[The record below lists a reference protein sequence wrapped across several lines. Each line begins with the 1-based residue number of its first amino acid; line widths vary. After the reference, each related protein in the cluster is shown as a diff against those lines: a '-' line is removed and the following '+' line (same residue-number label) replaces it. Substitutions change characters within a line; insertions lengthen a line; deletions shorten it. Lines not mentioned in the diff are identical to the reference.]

1 MCHAES
7 GRGVA
12 PEGLLLKWQ
21 DCCWNG
27 RVNNRP
33 VARLTR
39 SRRASDLLQT
49 EAWFQPENM
58 VIKQHVARQVYRWQ
72 LAMCYKLKFELRGS
86 RKLQDLVLCS
96 WGSYIYVGIHIYL
109 YTSRLTCWITS
120 SKWYRNLQGIS
131 GNILGIL
138 QICINAY
145 ELILAIINA
154 YYMLLTIIH
163 GY

>member
-1 MCHAES
+1 MHSFICVPCLCAMPK
-7 GRGVA
+7 VA
-12 PEGLLLKWQ
+12 GELHQK

-72 LAMCYKLKFELRGS
+72 LAMCCKLKLELRGS
-86 RKLQDLVLCS
+86 RKWQDLVLCS
-96 WGSYIYVGIHIYL
+96 WGRDGQVSEWVSEWVWVSAWVSECVSGWAGGWASERMHDWVGECM
-109 YTSRLTCWITS
+109 REWMNAWVAAWLT
-120 SKWYRNLQGIS
+120 
-131 GNILGIL
+131 
-138 QICINAY
+138 
-145 ELILAIINA
+145 E
-154 YYMLLTIIH
+154 
-163 GY
+163 